1 MRRPPL
7 LPYTTLFRSL
17 HLLVGGSGVASSL
30 NADARMERTSQVCRG
45 SEVLALDELDD
56 VGLVERLGV
65 SGTVLTA
72 VLGSEVRGSPVIL
85 EVNRGADVRNRIDG
99 HDQLVV
105 RNAGSVQSLTRAAGL
120 HSGCADA
127 VATPGVGL
135 VLHVLVVGQAR
146 DRKSTRLNSSHV
158 RISY

>member
-56 VGLVERLGV
+56 VGFVERLGV

-72 VLGSEVRGSPVIL
+72 VLGSEVRGSPV
-85 EVNRGADVRNRIDG
+85 
-99 HDQLVV
+99 
-105 RNAGSVQSLTRAAGL
+105 
-120 HSGCADA
+120 
-127 VATPGVGL
+127 
-135 VLHVLVVGQAR
+135 
-146 DRKSTRLNSSHV
+146 DRKRTRLNASHV
-158 RISY
+158 RTSY